1 MDDLEQRLLPREARS
16 TRYKASSIIEL
27 ETSIDPRKFI
37 RCLGKP
43 VSLSSM
49 LETEVFYY
57 KEVDGEE
64 AKDAVLV
71 QGLPGVGLV
80 AKAAVAYLLDKTK
93 NVRICR
99 FISPD
104 FQSIASIRDG
114 LIVNSF
120 ADLFLAKTRRPLLL
134 LYGNAQPST
143 SFGQHEFSDKLMG
156 VCANLGCS
164 FVLTLGGYGR
174 QITAEE
180 RKLYCSSTRD
190 EVLKRYLPK
199 INGSV
204 FSGQII
210 GVAGILLTEA
220 ARRNIDN
227 LSVLAE
233 TFGAVP
239 DFEGARK
246 AVEAVVKLA
255 DLDLEVGPSEEI
267 SRSYSNALSRHEL
280 SSGL

>member
-1 MDDLEQRLLPREARS
+1 
-16 TRYKASSIIEL
+16 
-27 ETSIDPRKFI
+27 
-37 RCLGKP
+37 
-43 VSLSSM
+43 M
-49 LETEVFYY
+49 LETDVVYY
-57 KEVDGEE
+57 REVDGEE
-64 AKDAVLV
+64 ARDAVLV

-80 AKAAVAYLLDKTK
+80 AKAAVAYLLDKTE

-114 LIVNSF
+114 LIVHSF
-120 ADLFLAKTRRPLLL
+120 ADLFLARTRRPLLL

-143 SFGQHEFSDKLMG
+143 SFGQHEFCDKLME
-156 VCANLGCS
+156 VCASLGCS

-174 QITAEE
+174 KVATEE
-180 RKLYCSSTRD
+180 RKLYCSSTRE
-190 EVLKRYLPK
+190 EVLKKYLPK

-220 ARRNIDN
+220 ARRDIDN
-227 LSVLAE
+227 LSVLTE
-233 TFGAVP
+233 TFGSAP

-246 AVEAVVKLA
+246 AVEAVVGLA
-255 DLDLEVGPSEEI
+255 DLDIAVGTSEEI
-267 SRSYSNALSRHEL
+267 SRSYSGVLSSHEL
-280 SSGL
+280 SSGR